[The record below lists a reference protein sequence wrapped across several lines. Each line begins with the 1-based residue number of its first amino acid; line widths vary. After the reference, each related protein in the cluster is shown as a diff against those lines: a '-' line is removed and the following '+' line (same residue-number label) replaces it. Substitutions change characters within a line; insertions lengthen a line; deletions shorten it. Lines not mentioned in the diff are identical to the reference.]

1 MKILKR
7 IGIITFH
14 DADNY
19 GAVLQAYALTQS
31 IKNIKLDLQ
40 VEIINY
46 KMPFILRSYKL
57 IKFKNKNIYIFIR
70 TLLSSVI
77 NLKVRSIKKLKFK
90 SFRKRYMS
98 LSDNVYYKAKEIN
111 GYDAY
116 IVGSDQ
122 VWNSDITGY
131 EAVFFLDF
139 CNDSAQKISY
149 AASIGKNK
157 LSESDVDFIKQ
168 HINNLDFISV
178 REDNAVELIKAF
190 TNKKVSR
197 VLDPTFLLGEYEWA
211 KLVSDKKITQ
221 DFILLY
227 MVSMNEEALKVADLI
242 SKMMK
247 LPVWYINDSYK
258 KDKYKFKHIRG
269 IGPLEFLNLFKN
281 AKFIVT
287 TSFHGTAFSIIFNKN
302 FVTVPYK
309 RTSSRMVD
317 LLKRI
322 KLEKRIIE
330 TSSEIDNKYE
340 FNIDYTIPN
349 GILKQEKEQSL
360 MFLKEAL
367 QL

>member
-1 MKILKR
+1 LK
-7 IGIITFH
+7 IGILTFH

-19 GAVLQAYALTQS
+19 GAVLQAYALTES

-46 KMPFILRSYKL
+46 KMPFILRPYKL
-57 IKFKNKNIYIFIR
+57 IRFKTEDIYTFIR

-77 NLKVRSIKKLKFK
+77 YLKVRGIKKSKFNA
-90 SFRKRYMS
+90 FRKRYMS

-131 EAVFFLDF
+131 EDIFFLSF
-139 CNDSAQKISY
+139 CNNSAKKISY

-157 LSESDVDFIKQ
+157 LTKLDAEFIKQ
-168 HINNLDFISV
+168 HIDNLEFISV

-190 TNKKVSR
+190 TNKKICR

-227 MVSMNEEALKVADLI
+227 MVSMNEEALKVADII

-269 IGPLEFLNLFKN
+269 IGPLEFLVLVKN

-287 TSFHGTAFSIIFNKN
+287 TSFHGTAFSIIFNKK

-309 RTSSRMVD
+309 RTSSRMVE

-322 KLEKRIIE
+322 KLENRIIE
-330 TSSEIDNKYE
+330 ASSEFDSNYE

-349 GILKQEKEQSL
+349 EILEQEKEKSL

-367 QL
+367 AIKNN